1 METAFERATAK
12 NKKNTRLEYT
22 DKEKK
27 YRSFLLSR
35 MEKARNQREQTHVEL
50 DDKNFSTWFQDN
62 AKSANSYNPPKTNP
76 EDSRVNTGIIRER
89 VGTLLSATLNY
100 NFEASISASEKG
112 NTKVHGLGD
121 VIEDAVKKSRD
132 IEHYND
138 KRRLIYKEIF
148 DQGTAYAMEIKKE
161 HIIVEKTV
169 LQTDLS
175 GVKIDAIT
183 WEKNLKTVLP
193 TLEVELLS
201 SPGVYLGNF
210 KEFFIQEQP
219 YVFTREVLPYDVAAN
234 LYGDFERWKF
244 VPKSLVEMSPQED
257 LEYVNWRLVAVEN
270 DFVEVIKYFDRFNN
284 ELQIVLNAVMML
296 PIEFPMTMVS
306 PSGLYPIAKGD
317 AEPINKFFS
326 LSRSIPSK
334 TEVDQKLLDETI
346 RMLLLKTQRSLTPPM
361 ANNTNKVLSRKIFL
375 PGNITKG
382 INPDLL
388 QPIGPTDGPSLAE
401 FNMFNLMREINNGKS
416 IDPVFAGEDGG
427 REKTATEVIQRKQQ
441 QMMKLGQG
449 LIGIIEFER
458 QLVLLRIYN
467 ILANWTTPI
476 GQRVDEAR
484 KELVDIYQTFEVDTT
499 FKDSGKRG
507 TRVISFNPE
516 DKKQMD
522 GDKIAALED
531 DIKNKTGKE
540 VRFSFL
546 DSQVLRSVELIWDIE
561 ITPTEKNSSELDR
574 VLFMQNLTQAI
585 QTFGP
590 QSINM
595 NYAKE
600 RFAVLAKEDPAKFFT
615 QAEPAPVME
624 GDESGQGALSAQMTR
639 GIGGATKEPS
649 LNSIMQG

>member
-1 METAFERATAK
+1 MDTAFTRS
-12 NKKNTRLEYT
+12 KKDTKPK
-22 DKEKK
+22 DKLNYSDPEKK
-27 YRSFLLSR
+27 YLGFLIRRL
-35 MEKARNQREQTHVEL
+35 EQARDQREQKHTEL
-50 DDKNFSTWFQDN
+50 DDKNFTKWHEDN
-62 AKSANSYNPPKTNP
+62 ARSANSYNPPKVNP
-76 EDSRVNTGIIRER
+76 EDSRINTGIVRER

-100 NFEASISASEKG
+100 NFEAAISASQK
-112 NTKVHGLGD
+112 NNAKVYGLGETM
-121 VIEDAVKKSRD
+121 EDTVKKSRD
-132 IEHYND
+132 LEHYED

-161 HIIVEKTV
+161 HVIVEKK
-169 LQTDLS
+169 LKQTDIS
-175 GVKIDAIT
+175 TIPIDEIE
-183 WEKNLKTVLP
+183 WEKNLKTALP

-201 SPGVYLGNF
+201 SLGVYLGNF

-219 YVFTREVLPYDVAAN
+219 YVFTREVVPYDIAAS
-234 LYGDFERWKF
+234 LYRNFPRWKY
-244 VPKSLVEMSPQED
+244 VPNKMSELKAESSTD
-257 LEYVNWRLVAVEN
+257 YENWRLLAVEN
-270 DFVEVIKYFDRFNN
+270 DFVEIIKYFDRPNN
-284 ELQIVLNAVMML
+284 EFMVQLNGIMML
-296 PIEFPMTMVS
+296 PIEFPMTVVS

-317 AEPINKFFS
+317 AEPISKFFS

-361 ANNTNKVLSRKIFL
+361 VNNTNKILSRKIML

-382 INPDLL
+382 VNPEHL

-467 ILANWTTPI
+467 ILSNWTLPI
-476 GQRVDEAR
+476 SQRVDAVRNEI
-484 KELVDIYQTFEVDTT
+484 VSVYQTFEVDTT

-507 TRVISFNPE
+507 SRIVSFNPE
-516 DKKQMD
+516 DKKKM
-522 GDKIAALED
+522 GEDKIASLEQS
-531 DIKNKTGKE
+531 IKDKTGKE

-546 DSQVLRSVELIWDIE
+546 DADLLRTVEFIWDIS

-574 VLFMQNLTQAI
+574 VLFMQNITQAI
-585 QTFGP
+585 QIFGP
-590 QSINM
+590 QSLNM
-595 NYAKE
+595 NYVKE
-600 RFAVLAKEDPAKFFT
+600 RFAVLAKEDPAKLFT
-615 QAEPAPVME
+615 QAEATPMQE
-624 GDESGQGALSAQMTR
+624 GEGQEGNMGAQMLRGVQGATQQ
-639 GIGGATKEPS
+639 PS
-649 LNSIMQG
+649 LNSLVQA